1 MDSEM
6 KSLELKVLNLKG
18 LNEKILERMDKFDEK
33 INTFSKSDDVK
44 SERIN
49 ELESTVNELIKKVN

>member
-1 MDSEM
+1 M

-18 LNEKILERMDKFDEK
+18 LNEKILERMDKFEEK
-33 INTFSKSDDVK
+33 INTLSKSDDVK

-49 ELESTVNELIKKVN
+49 ELKSTVNQLIKKVN

>member
-1 MDSEM
+1 M

>member
-1 MDSEM
+1 MISEM

-18 LNEKILERMDKFDEK
+18 LNEKILERMDKFEEK
-33 INTFSKSDDVK
+33 INTLSKSDDVK

-49 ELESTVNELIKKVN
+49 ELKSTVNQLIKKVN

>member
-1 MDSEM
+1 M

-18 LNEKILERMDKFDEK
+18 LNEKILERMDKIEEK

>member
-1 MDSEM
+1 M
-6 KSLELKVLNLKG
+6 KLLELKVLNLKG
-18 LNEKILERMDKFDEK
+18 LNEKILERMDKIEEK